1 MDNWLDFLERKF
13 GRWSIPRLPLII
25 VVGHAAVYLLSFGQP
40 ELINL
45 LTFSAED
52 VFAGQIWRLFTYLFI
67 PPATHP
73 FFIIF
78 WLYLIYIYASG
89 LEHEWG
95 EFRFSLFY
103 AIVAICISFAG
114 LVLGGN
120 VTNVPLNTSLF
131 LAFAAVYPDFELMLF
146 FFLPV
151 KVKYLAWLGWLGI
164 VYALI
169 AGTAGTRIA
178 VSASLI
184 NYMLFFSGR
193 HWEFLQLKFMVYRNR
208 RRFFKDQ

>member
-1 MDNWLDFLERKF
+1 MDNWFDFLERKF
-13 GRWSIPRLPLII
+13 GKWGIPHLPLII
-25 VVGHAAVYLLSFGQP
+25 VLGHAAVYLLSLGQP
-40 ELINL
+40 DLINL
-45 LTFSAED
+45 LTFSAGD
-52 VFAGQIWRLFTYLFI
+52 IFAGQVWRLFTYLFI

-78 WLYLIYIYASG
+78 WLYLIYSYASG

-103 AIVAICISFAG
+103 AIGAVCVSFAG
-114 LVLGGN
+114 LILGGN

-131 LAFAAVYPDFELMLF
+131 LAFAAIYPDFELMLF

-151 KVKYLAWLGWLGI
+151 KVKYLAWLAWLGI
-164 VYALI
+164 VYSLI
-169 AGTAGTRIA
+169 AGAAGTRIA